1 MKDHCGLFL
10 RFARSTLFDRSRPMY
25 LGQSRP
31 SQNDRSPQPTS
42 MTSSRASTYLSITDH
57 FHPRI
62 APTLPAPLVPPAW
75 YRPSQYWAGVGDED
89 LARFADISPRLQPR
103 WKSN

>member
-1 MKDHCGLFL
+1 MKDHRGLLL
-10 RFARSTLFDRSRPMY
+10 RFARRTLFERSRPMY

-31 SQNDRSPQPTS
+31 SQNERSPQPTS
-42 MTSSRASTYLSITDH
+42 MTSSMASTYLSITDH
-57 FHPRI
+57 FHPLI

-89 LARFADISPRLQPR
+89 LARFADISPRLKPR